1 MSKPPHILIVDDDKT
16 IRASLGET
24 LKDEGFRVSLAAGGN
39 QAIKIIEQESVDMV
53 LLDVWMQ
60 DIDGIETL
68 KRLKELSPETPVI
81 IMSGHGTVE
90 TAVKATKL
98 GAYDF
103 LEKPLSLEK
112 LLVQIENLLR
122 MNRLTEENRF
132 LKAEVERRYQMIGE
146 SPVIQKLMET
156 VRIVAPTQGWV
167 LITGENGTGKELL
180 ARTIHRFSKRS
191 DQPFIEVN
199 CAAIPE
205 ELIESELF
213 GHEKGAF
220 TGATSQKKGKFELAN
235 GGTLFLD
242 EIADMSLKTQS
253 KILRILQEKTFER
266 VGGVETLET
275 DVRVI
280 AATNKNLEE
289 EIKQGRFREDL
300 YYRLN
305 VIPFHVPPLRE
316 RKSDIPLLV
325 AHFLKTFAEENGRR
339 PIVMSQDALKL
350 LMAYQWPGNIRELKN
365 IVERLVIM
373 VPSQEIQEEDLLS
386 VVKEFQTVP
395 EGDPL
400 ENDSYRDACVAFERE
415 FILRKLHLFNGN
427 ISKTAES
434 IGIERSHLHRKI
446 KALEIEI

>member
-1 MSKPPHILIVDDDKT
+1 
-16 IRASLGET
+16 
-24 LKDEGFRVSLAAGGN
+24 
-39 QAIKIIEQESVDMV
+39 
-53 LLDVWMQ
+53 
-60 DIDGIETL
+60 
-68 KRLKELSPETPVI
+68 
-81 IMSGHGTVE
+81 
-90 TAVKATKL
+90 
-98 GAYDF
+98 
-103 LEKPLSLEK
+103 
-112 LLVQIENLLR
+112 
-122 MNRLTEENRF
+122 
-132 LKAEVERRYQMIGE
+132 
-146 SPVIQKLMET
+146 
-156 VRIVAPTQGWV
+156 
-167 LITGENGTGKELL
+167 
-180 ARTIHRFSKRS
+180 
-191 DQPFIEVN
+191 
-199 CAAIPE
+199 
-205 ELIESELF
+205 
-213 GHEKGAF
+213 
-220 TGATSQKKGKFELAN
+220 
-235 GGTLFLD
+235 
-242 EIADMSLKTQS
+242 MSLKTQS